1 MAKSRPS
8 RNNHNA
14 RIYLKTALPYNKM
27 TKFKQ
32 EIREISLYYLLDH
45 MRKWV
50 RQRNYKLMENCKCF
64 GSACSI
70 SPIPEQDYILD
81 YSRISI
87 PSVLQ

>member
-32 EIREISLYYLLDH
+32 EREISLNYLLDH
-45 MRKWV
+45 MKKWV
-50 RQRNYKLMENCKCF
+50 RQRKYKLTENCKCF

-70 SPIPEQDYILD
+70 SPIPEQDYISD
-81 YSRISI
+81 YSRIANKTE
-87 PSVLQ
+87 